1 MEIFPRCFKSYKK
14 TEDKTEELAWDP
26 KEVNKQFQGL
36 EGGYLSGQAEIKLGD
51 CILRVM
57 PEWQALSKFSF
68 HVQECLCAIWHGQI
82 QYTLYVGKSVYF
94 YFYKWNKKMP
104 SSPWTSLSSS
114 RFELLAIFCYRN
126 FFRLLEHSPYSSVFW
141 WLTIK
146 KKPTHCVI
154 IVPNQP

>member
-68 HVQECLCAIWHGQI
+68 LMS
-82 QYTLYVGKSVYF
+82 KSAY
-94 YFYKWNKKMP
+94 
-104 SSPWTSLSSS
+104 
-114 RFELLAIFCYRN
+114 A
-126 FFRLLEHSPYSSVFW
+126 PYDMGRYS
-141 WLTIK
+141 I
-146 KKPTHCVI
+146 HCM
-154 IVPNQP
+154 